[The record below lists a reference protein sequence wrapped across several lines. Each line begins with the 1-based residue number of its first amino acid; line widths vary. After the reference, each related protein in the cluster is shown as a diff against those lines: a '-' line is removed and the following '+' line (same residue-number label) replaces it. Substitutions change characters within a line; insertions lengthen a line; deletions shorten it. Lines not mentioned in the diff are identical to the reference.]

1 MPHIPHIPHIP
12 HMSYMLFMYY
22 IIIKEQ
28 EAAVAAY
35 KNTGT
40 TLAVSNHPSKK
51 ASPRMT
57 SDGSKPKSK

>member
-1 MPHIPHIPHIP
+1 MPH
-12 HMSYMLFMYY
+12 MLCMYY

-35 KNTGT
+35 TNTGT
-40 TLAVSNHPSKK
+40 TLAVSNYPSKK

-57 SDGSKPKSK
+57 SDGSKPKPKK

>member
-1 MPHIPHIPHIP
+1 MPH
-12 HMSYMLFMYY
+12 MLCMYY

-35 KNTGT
+35 TNTGT
-40 TLAVSNHPSKK
+40 ALAVSNYPSKK

-57 SDGSKPKSK
+57 SDGSKPKPKK